1 HDQQVFAEPLWPF
14 QTKIPAPAV
23 ALNSERLVQRHIN
36 AMLLSH
42 FLCNEVG
49 VTQKDKHVLTTGWFF
64 EIAANDS
71 LCDRFMDSLKDSGS
85 ALLDSSLEGAVKG
98 TVLHGRKASQL
109 RRDASDAI
117 KKLRDRWLDVF
128 NYLEQEKTTAKKD
141 SPYEKRLEVEQKRH
155 MGEYLLRDLAAR
167 TFLPGYGFPTDVVN
181 FDNFTI
187 EDYVRTQKQKEQ
199 KKDREDNISR
209 HKGLPSRNLAIAIR
223 EYAPGAERVLDGR
236 VFRSAGVSL
245 QWHNIAADSN
255 EAQKF
260 DLAWRCDRC
269 GEVGYE
275 DGLANTNSLVC
286 SNSRCGAEIKPSN
299 INKVLVSA
307 GFVTDAYEST
317 TNNVEHQKYIPVQ
330 QPWVIVKNAP
340 EVALPDPALGL
351 MRYG

>member
-1 HDQQVFAEPLWPF
+1 
-14 QTKIPAPAV
+14 
-23 ALNSERLVQRHIN
+23 
-36 AMLLSH
+36 
-42 FLCNEVG
+42 
-49 VTQKDKHVLTTGWFF
+49 
-64 EIAANDS
+64 
-71 LCDRFMDSLKDSGS
+71 
-85 ALLDSSLEGAVKG
+85 
-98 TVLHGRKASQL
+98 
-109 RRDASDAI
+109 
-117 KKLRDRWLDVF
+117 
-128 NYLEQEKTTAKKD
+128 
-141 SPYEKRLEVEQKRH
+141 VEQKRH

-223 EYAPGAERVLDGR
+223 EYAPGAEIVLDGR

-269 GEVGYE
+269 GELGYE
-275 DGLANTNSLVC
+275 DGLANINSLVC

-299 INKVLVSA
+299 IKKVLVPA

-340 EVALPDPALGL
+340 EVALPDPALGF
-351 MRYG
+351 MRYGPDGMVFHHSDGEFKTGYAVCMQCGRAHSMDKHGAFPQELNTARQHKSPRPARANRYEENGKHKIAECGGQGTLQANITLGAHSRTDVFELVLRQPASNEYLIDDGDNGTNRSVALTLAVALRFALASKLGISASELGFG